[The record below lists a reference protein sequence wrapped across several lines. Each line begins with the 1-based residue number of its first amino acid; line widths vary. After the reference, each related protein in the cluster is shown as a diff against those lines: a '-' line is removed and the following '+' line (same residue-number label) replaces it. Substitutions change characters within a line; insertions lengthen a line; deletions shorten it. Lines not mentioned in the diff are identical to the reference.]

1 MRVGD
6 CFGMT
11 FERIQGKKSLARI
24 CADEPSRIIETASL
38 LATEGKQLHTTPCD
52 TAFFPSRKEQTLTA
66 IDVAPFVDETD
77 KQKMRSFVE
86 GLADALSELRDTFAY
101 REFENLINQ
110 VFSSKRPNDQEY
122 ELST

>member
-1 MRVGD
+1 MI
-6 CFGMT
+6 T
-11 FERIQGKKSLARI
+11 FTLSLVALVSK
-24 CADEPSRIIETASL
+24 EEQQ
-38 LATEGKQLHTTPCD
+38 QLREKYLEKHTTPCD